1 MCSTLVDEESIPN
14 PPYEGRAWGGL
25 MENCFNP
32 PLPPPS
38 IRGENPGIE
47 PYKEWFYSVQVKIQ
61 DD

>member
-32 PLPPPS
+32 PLPPLS

-47 PYKEWFYSVQVKIQ
+47 PYKEWF
-61 DD
+61 